1 MLDFFLSR
9 TPLTF
14 LKEGGHSLLID
25 CVDAGCENILC
36 LPVLCSSETKVSRT
50 QIGYH
55 FVNGGVYVPM
65 IYDHMT
71 PISVQEEFTSFKL
84 PSTQRLFCS
93 PHPGP
98 FPLLYNWGVLLGV
111 KLGCGGGKW
120 EILGM
125 CLYFPG
131 IWPQGSR
138 WDLRSFSAA
147 DLLLRACVE
156 YILSIIIEIK
166 HRAIPVFTG
175 SGQYS
180 LGGGGERGKALLFF
194 INRARSGI

>member
-1 MLDFFLSR
+1 MLDFFFSSR
-9 TPLTF
+9 SYVPLTF
-14 LKEGGHSLLID
+14 LKEGGHSSLID

-50 QIGYH
+50 RIGYH

-98 FPLLYNWGVLLGV
+98 VFPPLLYNWGVLVGV
-111 KLGCGGGKW
+111 KLDGGGGKR

-131 IWPQGSR
+131 ISTR
-138 WDLRSFSAA
+138 KRVA
-147 DLLLRACVE
+147 
-156 YILSIIIEIK
+156 
-166 HRAIPVFTG
+166 
-175 SGQYS
+175 
-180 LGGGGERGKALLFF
+180 
-194 INRARSGI
+194 GI

>member
-1 MLDFFLSR
+1 MLDFLPGVDSLNVFKGRRGLELSR
-9 TPLTF
+9 
-14 LKEGGHSLLID
+14 GGWNHSLLID

-36 LPVLCSSETKVSRT
+36 LPVLGSSETKVSRT

-98 FPLLYNWGVLLGV
+98 FFSLPPPSSPPHPPFLSSRYNWGVLVGV
-111 KLGCGGGKW
+111 KLPCGGREKGNFRNVSP
-120 EILGM
+120 
-125 CLYFPG
+125 YFAGRSSAKAVPG
-131 IWPQGSR
+131 
-138 WDLRSFSAA
+138 L
-147 DLLLRACVE
+147 
-156 YILSIIIEIK
+156 
-166 HRAIPVFTG
+166 
-175 SGQYS
+175 
-180 LGGGGERGKALLFF
+180 
-194 INRARSGI
+194 